1 MYSQRRLFLEHCAQT
16 SPAPLGLEITKA
28 RGMYLTDIHKK
39 RYMDLISG
47 ISVSAL
53 GHAHPAVVRAV
64 KKQTGTYMH
73 LMVYGEYI
81 QHPQVKAAK
90 VLADM
95 LPAHLNS
102 VYFTNSGSEAIEA
115 AMKLAKRVSGRYEII
130 GMENAYHGSTQ
141 GALSLMGNEY
151 FRDAYRPLL
160 PGIRHIRFGSVED
173 LEKITDKTAAV
184 FCETIQGEAG
194 ALVPEAKWLQAL
206 RKRCNETGALLILDE
221 IQAGMG
227 RTGKFSAFEHFG
239 IEPDMLLLA
248 KGLGGGMPI
257 GALIAPKEMMDA
269 FSKNPVLGHIT
280 TFGGHPVSAAAALAT
295 LNYIKQNKLWE
306 NAASAEQ
313 IFRTELQHSRI
324 INIAGKGLLLALE
337 LESPA
342 INFEVIKFSLE
353 QGLITDWFL
362 FNDKSLRIAP
372 PLIISEKE
380 IIKSCK
386 IIKNSLDKVAL
397 EHKNRQ

>member
-16 SPAPLGLEITKA
+16 SPAPLGLEIIKA

-64 KKQTGTYMH
+64 KKQAGTYMH

-90 VLADM
+90 LLAEM
-95 LPAHLNS
+95 FPAQLNS

-141 GALSLMGNEY
+141 GALSLMGNQY
-151 FRDAYRPLL
+151 FRDAFRPLL

-194 ALVPEAKWLQAL
+194 ALVPETAWIQAL
-206 RKRCNETGALLILDE
+206 RKRCNETGALLVLDE

-227 RTGKFSAFEHFG
+227 RTGKFSAFDHFG
-239 IEPDMLLLA
+239 IQPDMLVLA

-306 NAASAEQ
+306 NAFHAEK
-313 IFRTELQHSRI
+313 IFREELRHSRI

-372 PLIISEKE
+372 PLLISEKE

-386 IIKNSLDKVAL
+386 IIKNSLDKVA
-397 EHKNRQ
+397 